1 MFSGTPPRS
10 SIVSP
15 PSMPPATKQL
25 NYILPREAGRR
36 PQGAARRCRLTSP
49 STTMTT
55 TDYINDND
63 GKAGGFGVGCVTT
76 VMHNDK
82 RQARSPIY
90 HFKRLLEE
98 ACPNH
103 TYPIRHKLKDC
114 GMMRSFMTSRSL
126 TWGAELDEV
135 PDGSDTTPFPEENA
149 VVMVYSGLPSS
160 WRHHM
165 SSLSPRAPICCG
177 RRQGGSGV

>member
-1 MFSGTPPRS
+1 M
-10 SIVSP
+10 IC
-15 PSMPPATKQL
+15 PAQGS
-25 NYILPREAGRR
+25 REATPSSDKEAPSDVAAHYAQDGIKGSNKRR
-36 PQGAARRCRLTSP
+36 KKCLQG
-49 STTMTT
+49 TT
-55 TDYINDND
+55 TSRDNGHD
-63 GKAGGFGVGCVTT
+63 WEAGGFGVRHISTT
-76 VMHNDK
+76 TRSDNHPV
-82 RQARSPIY
+82 RSPTD
-90 HFKRLLEE
+90 HFNRLLEE

-103 TYPIRHKLKDC
+103 TYPIRHKFKDC

-135 PDGSDTTPFPEENA
+135 PDESDTTLFPEENA